1 MHLSLHINFSMQ
13 NKFVELLTVPL
24 ANIIWHLI
32 NGRCW
37 HVCTYLLWGLLNFI
51 AQSGLVDSGEAYM
64 YSLRCV
70 NVFLCSG
77 GGVSIYRNFH
87 AEQSY

>member
-1 MHLSLHINFSMQ
+1 MADAGMY
-13 NKFVELLTVPL
+13 V
-24 ANIIWHLI
+24 
-32 NGRCW
+32 R
-37 HVCTYLLWGLLNFI
+37 TYLLWGLLNFI

-70 NVFLCSG
+70 NVFLVSG
-77 GGVSIYRNFH
+77 GGVSVYRNFH

>member
-1 MHLSLHINFSMQ
+1 MADADMN
-13 NKFVELLTVPL
+13 VRT
-24 ANIIWHLI
+24 
-32 NGRCW
+32 C
-37 HVCTYLLWGLLNFI
+37 LLWGLLNFI
-51 AQSGLVDSGEAYM
+51 AQSGLVESGEAYM

-77 GGVSIYRNFH
+77 GGVSVHRNFH